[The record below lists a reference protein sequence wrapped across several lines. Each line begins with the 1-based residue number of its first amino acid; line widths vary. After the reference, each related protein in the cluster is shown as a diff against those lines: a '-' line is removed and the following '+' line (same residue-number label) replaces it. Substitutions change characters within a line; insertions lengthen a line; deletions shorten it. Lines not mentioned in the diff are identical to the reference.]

1 MKLSVALALLLLGST
16 GLSQE
21 QNTASKEL
29 IDLLARVP
37 TYSAEFEQLTRDARG
52 ELIETQV
59 GRVVFSRSL
68 GLRWQID
75 APFSQV
81 MVAKRNALYVHDL
94 DLEQLTVRNLGDL
107 PDSAFTLLL
116 MNASEES
123 LAGFSVQHVTSTD
136 ITRGIGY
143 ILEPNREASV
153 FQRLQIY
160 FFEGGMIRI
169 EVVDH
174 FGHQT
179 EVLFHNPKANQV
191 VELSEFDIV
200 VPEGTDVI
208 GDVTDRD
215 SSG

>member
-1 MKLSVALALLLLGST
+1 MWPGH
-16 GLSQE
+16 SQE
-21 QNTASKEL
+21 RVTASKEL
-29 IDLLARVP
+29 INLLADVP

-59 GRVVFSRSL
+59 GRLVFSRTL

-81 MVAKRNALYVHDL
+81 IVVKRNVLYVHDL
-94 DLEQLTVRNLGDL
+94 DLEQLTVRNLSDL
-107 PDSAFTLLL
+107 PDSAFSLLL

-123 LAGFSVQHVTSTD
+123 LAGFSVEHVTSSD
-136 ITRGIGY
+136 RRLGIGY
-143 ILEPNREASV
+143 VLEPNDNASV

-160 FFEGGMIRI
+160 FFEGVMIRI
-169 EVVDH
+169 DVVDH

-179 EVLFHNPKANQV
+179 EVLFHDPKANQV
-191 VELSEFDIV
+191 VELSEFDIA

-215 SSG
+215 PSG

>member
-1 MKLSVALALLLLGST
+1 MWPGH
-16 GLSQE
+16 SQE
-21 QNTASKEL
+21 RVTASKEL
-29 IDLLARVP
+29 INLLADVP

-59 GRVVFSRSL
+59 GRVVFSRGL

-81 MVAKRNALYVHDL
+81 MVVKRNVLYVHDL
-94 DLEQLTVRNLGDL
+94 DLEQLTVRNLSDL

-123 LAGFSVQHVTSTD
+123 LAGFSVEHVTSTD
-136 ITRGIGY
+136 RRLGIGY
-143 ILEPNREASV
+143 VLQPNDNASV
-153 FQRLQIY
+153 FQRLRIY
-160 FFEGGMIRI
+160 FFEGVMTRI
-169 EVVDH
+169 DVVDH

-179 EVLFHNPKANQV
+179 EVLFRNPKANQV
-191 VELSEFDIV
+191 VELSEFDIA

-215 SSG
+215 PSG

>member
-1 MKLSVALALLLLGST
+1 MKLSVALALFLLGST

-59 GRVVFSRSL
+59 GRVVFSRTL

-75 APFSQV
+75 APFAQV

-136 ITRGIGY
+136 TTRGIGY
-143 ILEPNREASV
+143 ILEPNRKASV

-160 FFEGGMIRI
+160 FFEGVMIRI
-169 EVVDH
+169 DVVDH

-179 EVLFHNPKANQV
+179 EVLFRNPKANQV

-215 SSG
+215 PSG

>member
-1 MKLSVALALLLLGST
+1 MWSGH
-16 GLSQE
+16 SQE
-21 QNTASKEL
+21 RVTASKEL
-29 IDLLARVP
+29 ISLFADVP

-59 GRVVFSRSL
+59 GRVVFSRTL

-81 MVAKRNALYVHDL
+81 IVVKRNVLYVHDL
-94 DLEQLTVRNLGDL
+94 DLEQLTVRNLSDL

-123 LAGFSVQHVTSTD
+123 LEGFSVEHVTSTD
-136 ITRGIGY
+136 RRLGIGFV
-143 ILEPNREASV
+143 LEPNDNASV

-160 FFEGGMIRI
+160 FFEGVMIRI
-169 EVVDH
+169 DVVDH

-179 EVLFHNPKANQV
+179 EVLFRNPKANQV

-215 SSG
+215 PSG

>member
-1 MKLSVALALLLLGST
+1 MWPGH
-16 GLSQE
+16 SQE
-21 QNTASKEL
+21 RDTVSNEL
-29 IDLLARVP
+29 IDLLADVP

-59 GRVVFSRSL
+59 GRVVFSRTL

-81 MVAKRNALYVHDL
+81 MVVKRNALYVHDL

-123 LAGFSVQHVTSTD
+123 LAGFSVQHVASAD
-136 ITRGIGY
+136 RRLGVGY
-143 ILEPNREASV
+143 VLEPNDNASV

-160 FFEGGMIRI
+160 FFEGVMIRI
-169 EVVDH
+169 DVVDH

-179 EVLFHNPKANQV
+179 EVLFRDPKANQV
-191 VELSEFDIV
+191 VELSEFDIA

-215 SSG
+215 PSG

>member
-1 MKLSVALALLLLGST
+1 MWSGH
-16 GLSQE
+16 SQE
-21 QNTASKEL
+21 RVTASKEL
-29 IDLLARVP
+29 ISLFARVP

-59 GRVVFSRSL
+59 GRVVFSRTL

-81 MVAKRNALYVHDL
+81 MVVKRNALYVHDL
-94 DLEQLTVRNLGDL
+94 DLEQLTVRNLRDL

-123 LAGFSVQHVTSTD
+123 LAGFSVEHVASAD
-136 ITRGIGY
+136 RRLGVGY
-143 ILEPNREASV
+143 VLEPNDNASV

-160 FFEGGMIRI
+160 FFEGVMIRI
-169 EVVDH
+169 DVVDH

-179 EVLFHNPKANQV
+179 EVLFRDPKANQV
-191 VELSEFDIV
+191 VELSEFDIA

-215 SSG
+215 PSG

>member
-1 MKLSVALALLLLGST
+1 MKLSVALALFLLGST

-37 TYSAEFEQLTRDARG
+37 IYSAEFEQLTRDARG

-59 GRVVFSRSL
+59 GRVVFSRTL

-123 LAGFSVQHVTSTD
+123 LAVFSVQHVTSAD
-136 ITRGIGY
+136 RRIGTGY
-143 ILEPNREASV
+143 SLEPNDKASV

-160 FFEGGMIRI
+160 FFEDVMIRI

-215 SSG
+215 PAG

>member
-1 MKLSVALALLLLGST
+1 MWSGH
-16 GLSQE
+16 SQE
-21 QNTASKEL
+21 RVTASKEL
-29 IDLLARVP
+29 ISLFARVP

-59 GRVVFSRSL
+59 GRVVFSRTL

-81 MVAKRNALYVHDL
+81 MVVKRNALYVHDL

-123 LAGFSVQHVTSTD
+123 LAGFSVQHVASAD
-136 ITRGIGY
+136 RRLGVGY
-143 ILEPNREASV
+143 VLEPNDNASV

-160 FFEGGMIRI
+160 FFEGVMIRI
-169 EVVDH
+169 DVVDH

-179 EVLFHNPKANQV
+179 EVLFRDPKANQV
-191 VELSEFDIV
+191 VELSEFDIA

-215 SSG
+215 PSG

>member
-1 MKLSVALALLLLGST
+1 MWPGH
-16 GLSQE
+16 SQE
-21 QNTASKEL
+21 RVTASNEL
-29 IDLLARVP
+29 IELLADVP

-59 GRVVFSRSL
+59 GRVVFSRTL

-81 MVAKRNALYVHDL
+81 MVVKRNALYVHDL
-94 DLEQLTVRNLGDL
+94 DLEQLTVRNLRDL

-123 LAGFSVQHVTSTD
+123 LAGFSVEHVTSTD
-136 ITRGIGY
+136 RRLGIGY
-143 ILEPNREASV
+143 VLQPNDNASV
-153 FQRLQIY
+153 FQRLRIY
-160 FFEGGMIRI
+160 FFEGVMTRI
-169 EVVDH
+169 DVVDH

-179 EVLFHNPKANQV
+179 EVLFRNPKANQV

-215 SSG
+215 PAG

>member
-1 MKLSVALALLLLGST
+1 MWSGH
-16 GLSQE
+16 SQE
-21 QNTASKEL
+21 RVTASKEL
-29 IDLLARVP
+29 ISLFARVP

-59 GRVVFSRSL
+59 GRVVFSRTL

-81 MVAKRNALYVHDL
+81 MVVKRNALYVHDL
-94 DLEQLTVRNLGDL
+94 DLEQLTVRNLRDL

-123 LAGFSVQHVTSTD
+123 LAGFSVEHVASAD
-136 ITRGIGY
+136 RRLGVGY
-143 ILEPNREASV
+143 VLEPNDNASV

-160 FFEGGMIRI
+160 FFEGVMIRI
-169 EVVDH
+169 DVVDH

-179 EVLFHNPKANQV
+179 EVLFHDPKANQV
-191 VELSEFDIV
+191 IELSEFDIA

-215 SSG
+215 PSG

>member
-1 MKLSVALALLLLGST
+1 MKLSVALALFLLGST

-29 IDLLARVP
+29 IDLLADVP
-37 TYSAEFEQLTRDARG
+37 TYSAEFEQMTRDARG

-59 GRVVFSRSL
+59 GRVVFSRTL

-75 APFSQV
+75 APFAQV

-136 ITRGIGY
+136 ITQGIGY
-143 ILEPNREASV
+143 ILEPNDKASV

-160 FFEGGMIRI
+160 FFEDVMIRI
-169 EVVDH
+169 DVADH

-179 EVLFHNPKANQV
+179 EVLFRNPKANQV

-215 SSG
+215 PSG

>member
-1 MKLSVALALLLLGST
+1 MWSGH
-16 GLSQE
+16 SQE
-21 QNTASKEL
+21 RVTASKEL
-29 IDLLARVP
+29 ISLFARVP

-59 GRVVFSRSL
+59 GRVVFSRTL

-81 MVAKRNALYVHDL
+81 MVVKRNALYVHDL
-94 DLEQLTVRNLGDL
+94 DLEQLTVRNLSDL
-107 PDSAFTLLL
+107 PDSAFSLLL

-123 LAGFSVQHVTSTD
+123 LAGFSVEHVTSSD
-136 ITRGIGY
+136 RRLGIGY
-143 ILEPNREASV
+143 VLEPNDNASV

-160 FFEGGMIRI
+160 FFEGVMIRI
-169 EVVDH
+169 DVVDH

-179 EVLFHNPKANQV
+179 EVLFRDPKANQV
-191 VELSEFDIV
+191 VELSEFDIA

-215 SSG
+215 PSG

>member
-1 MKLSVALALLLLGST
+1 MWPGH
-16 GLSQE
+16 SQE
-21 QNTASKEL
+21 RVTASKEL
-29 IDLLARVP
+29 INLFARVP

-59 GRVVFSRSL
+59 GRVVFSRGL

-81 MVAKRNALYVHDL
+81 MVVKRNVLYVHDL
-94 DLEQLTVRNLGDL
+94 DLEQLTVRNLSDL

-123 LAGFSVQHVTSTD
+123 LAGFSVQHVASAD
-136 ITRGIGY
+136 RRLGVGY
-143 ILEPNREASV
+143 VLEPNDNASV

-160 FFEGGMIRI
+160 FFEGVMIRI
-169 EVVDH
+169 DVVDH

-179 EVLFHNPKANQV
+179 EVLFRDPKANQV

-215 SSG
+215 PSG

>member
-1 MKLSVALALLLLGST
+1 MWSGH
-16 GLSQE
+16 SQE
-21 QNTASKEL
+21 RVTASKEL
-29 IDLLARVP
+29 ISLFARVP

-59 GRVVFSRSL
+59 GRVVFSRTL

-81 MVAKRNALYVHDL
+81 MVVKRNALYVHDL
-94 DLEQLTVRNLGDL
+94 DLEQLTVRNLSDL

-123 LAGFSVQHVTSTD
+123 LAGFSVEHVTSTD
-136 ITRGIGY
+136 RRLGIGY
-143 ILEPNREASV
+143 VLQPNDNASV
-153 FQRLQIY
+153 FQRLRIY
-160 FFEGGMIRI
+160 FFEGVMTRI
-169 EVVDH
+169 DVVDH

-179 EVLFHNPKANQV
+179 EVLFRNPKANQV
-191 VELSEFDIV
+191 IELSEFDIA

-215 SSG
+215 PSG

>member
-1 MKLSVALALLLLGST
+1 MWPGH
-16 GLSQE
+16 SQE
-21 QNTASKEL
+21 RVTASKEL
-29 IDLLARVP
+29 INLLADVP

-59 GRVVFSRSL
+59 GRVVFSRTL

-81 MVAKRNALYVHDL
+81 MVVKRNALYVHDL
-94 DLEQLTVRNLGDL
+94 DLEQLTVRNLSDL

-123 LAGFSVQHVTSTD
+123 LAGFSVQHVASAD
-136 ITRGIGY
+136 RRLGVGY
-143 ILEPNREASV
+143 VLEPNDNASV

-160 FFEGGMIRI
+160 FFEGVMIRI
-169 EVVDH
+169 DVVDH

-179 EVLFHNPKANQV
+179 EVLFRDPKVNQV
-191 VELSEFDIV
+191 VELSEFDIA

-215 SSG
+215 PSG

>member
-1 MKLSVALALLLLGST
+1 
-16 GLSQE
+16 
-21 QNTASKEL
+21 
-29 IDLLARVP
+29 
-37 TYSAEFEQLTRDARG
+37 
-52 ELIETQV
+52 
-59 GRVVFSRSL
+59 
-68 GLRWQID
+68 
-75 APFSQV
+75 
-81 MVAKRNALYVHDL
+81 L

-123 LAGFSVQHVTSTD
+123 LAGFSVQHVTSADRRIGT
-136 ITRGIGY
+136 GY
-143 ILEPNREASV
+143 ILEPNDKASV

-160 FFEGGMIRI
+160 FFEGVMIRI
-169 EVVDH
+169 DVADH

-179 EVLFHNPKANQV
+179 EVLFHNPKANQM

-215 SSG
+215 PSG

>member
-1 MKLSVALALLLLGST
+1 MWPGH
-16 GLSQE
+16 SQE
-21 QNTASKEL
+21 RVTASKEL
-29 IDLLARVP
+29 INLLADVP

-59 GRVVFSRSL
+59 GRVVFSRTL

-81 MVAKRNALYVHDL
+81 MVVKRNALYVHDL
-94 DLEQLTVRNLGDL
+94 DLEQLTVRNLSDL

-123 LAGFSVQHVTSTD
+123 LAGFSVEHVTSVD
-136 ITRGIGY
+136 RRLGVGY
-143 ILEPNREASV
+143 VLEPNDNASV

-160 FFEGGMIRI
+160 FFEGVMIRI
-169 EVVDH
+169 DVVDH

-179 EVLFHNPKANQV
+179 EVLFRDPKVNQV
-191 VELSEFDIV
+191 VELSEFDIA

-215 SSG
+215 PSG

>member
-1 MKLSVALALLLLGST
+1 MWSGH
-16 GLSQE
+16 SQE
-21 QNTASKEL
+21 RVTASKEL
-29 IDLLARVP
+29 INLFARVP
-37 TYSAEFEQLTRDARG
+37 TYSAEFEQFTRDARG

-59 GRVVFSRSL
+59 GRVVFSRTL

-81 MVAKRNALYVHDL
+81 MVVKRNALYVHDL
-94 DLEQLTVRNLGDL
+94 DLEQLTVRNLSDL

-123 LAGFSVQHVTSTD
+123 LAGFSVEHVTSTD
-136 ITRGIGY
+136 RRLGTGY
-143 ILEPNREASV
+143 VLEPNDNASV
-153 FQRLQIY
+153 FQRLRIY
-160 FFEGGMIRI
+160 FFEGVMTRI
-169 EVVDH
+169 DVVDH

-179 EVLFHNPKANQV
+179 EVLFRNPKANQV
-191 VELSEFDIV
+191 VELSEFDIA

-215 SSG
+215 PSG

>member
-1 MKLSVALALLLLGST
+1 MKLSVALALFLLGST

-21 QNTASKEL
+21 QNAAAKEL
-29 IDLLARVP
+29 INLLAGVP

-59 GRVVFSRSL
+59 GRVVFSRTL

-81 MVAKRNALYVHDL
+81 MVAKRKALYVHDL

-123 LAGFSVQHVTSTD
+123 LAGFSIQHVTSAD
-136 ITRGIGY
+136 RRLGIGY
-143 ILEPNREASV
+143 VLEPNDKASV
-153 FQRLQIY
+153 FQRLRIY
-160 FFEGGMIRI
+160 FFEGVMIRI
-169 EVVDH
+169 DVADH

-179 EVLFHNPKANQV
+179 EVLFRNPKANQV

-215 SSG
+215 PAG